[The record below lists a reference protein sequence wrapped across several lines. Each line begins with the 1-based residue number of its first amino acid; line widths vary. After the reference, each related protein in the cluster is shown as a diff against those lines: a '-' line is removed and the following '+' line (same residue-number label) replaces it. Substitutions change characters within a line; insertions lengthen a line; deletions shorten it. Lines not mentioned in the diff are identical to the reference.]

1 MAELSFAAPLH
12 FTIFVF
18 VPAKLMGKLL
28 SPPFL
33 IRLAAAVS
41 VLGLTACPSPW
52 VVNPGVEPS
61 VDAGQVR
68 SQPGSLAPA
77 QMTSLPAPAP
87 AAAVPFQICADLP
100 DWQRSPEA
108 THLKSLADMPRYGS
122 AIDSEPLK
130 SLLQNFWGHQVFSFT
145 TYGLSA
151 RSEPLYFSG
160 VWTAIDAT
168 NACYDAAQPEQIN
181 SGVLAELWLINHR
194 IVDLSWS
201 GESYVLTVEPTATGL
216 QFVQF
221 DRQETAATLPLV
233 VRTSAGAP
241 VDAFSGDW

>member
-1 MAELSFAAPLH
+1 MLSAAPLH

-18 VPAKLMGKLL
+18 GPAKLMGKLL

-52 VVNPGVEPS
+52 VVDPSVEPS
-61 VDAGQVR
+61 TETGQAR
-68 SQPGSLAPA
+68 SLPGSAAPA
-77 QMTSLPAPAP
+77 QLTSLPPPAP
-87 AAAVPFQICADLP
+87 AATAVPFQVCADLP

-108 THLKSLADMPRYGS
+108 AHLKSLTDMARYGN
-122 AIDSEPLK
+122 AINSEPLK
-130 SLLQNFWGHQVFSFT
+130 SLLQDFWGHQVFSFT

-160 VWTAIDAT
+160 VWTAVDAT
-168 NACYDAAQPEQIN
+168 AACYDATQPEQIN

-201 GESYVLTVEPTATGL
+201 GETYVLTVEPTTTGL
-216 QFVQF
+216 QFIQF
-221 DRQETAATLPLV
+221 DRQEAAATLPLV